1 MHNKRFPGRGIVTIL
16 TVLIM
21 CFSLNAVEKAGV
33 LDDNLLNK
41 AHQNGFVPVILSLRV
56 PGIEYLTA
64 DCIRYSRRKMDP
76 GDFHRSMEADLRL
89 ETAIRNVSEE
99 ILFHLGSSDWE
110 IHHTFSTL
118 PVLALRVNAE
128 TLEQLAQLH
137 QVAAITEDRLMRIP
151 EYQANASLPQEAS
164 SPQMADAVELVR
176 ADSAWASGYTGAGE
190 YVAIL
195 DSGIRRS
202 HEAFQG
208 KAVVEQCYSLKAD
221 CPNGQR
227 EMSGPGAAHMYA
239 PQYYGYDHGT
249 HVSGIATGNNGGS
262 FRGIA
267 PDANLIHIQV
277 FSRFSAAECNSSEP
291 CVMSYNSD
299 QLKALEF
306 VFSRRNQLRIAA
318 VSMSLGGG
326 EYDNAAACDIDN
338 PNVKHA
344 IDNLRAA
351 GIPTVISAGNDSLC
365 NGLSAPACISSAIAI
380 GATTKNDQEASF
392 SNFHP
397 QMLDFFAP
405 GQSIR
410 SATGGSNSSYQYWG
424 GTSMAAPMVAG
435 GFAIFRQYSREVPVH
450 ELVTALEYSGRSVV
464 TKCQTGV
471 EKPRINVGEAL
482 MSLMSIAPPVNIQGS
497 QSFNQS
503 MLHTEYINTL
513 TWNANPLN
521 DDKNVVAYRVYQII
535 DNEMTHLAEVDAAT
549 FSYRH
554 RRVAKRTE
562 VKYAF
567 TSVDGEGEESGPSIF
582 VLEFGVEQ

>member
-1 MHNKRFPGRGIVTIL
+1 MHDKHLPSRKIATIL
-16 TVLIM
+16 AVLIM
-21 CFSLNAVEKAGV
+21 CFSLHADDKATV
-33 LDDNLLNK
+33 LDNNLLGK
-41 AHQNGFVPVILSLRV
+41 AQRDGFVPVILSLRV
-56 PGIEYLTA
+56 PDIEYLTA
-64 DCIRYSRRKMDP
+64 DCVRHSSRNMDP
-76 GDFHRSMEADLRL
+76 GEIHRSIEADLRL

-118 PVLALRVNAE
+118 PVLALRVTAD
-128 TLEQLAQLH
+128 TLEHLARLP

-151 EYQANASLPQEAS
+151 EYQSSASHPQAAL

-176 ADSAWASGYTGAGE
+176 ADSAWAAGYTGAGE
-190 YVAIL
+190 YVAIM
-195 DSGIRRS
+195 DAGIRRS

-208 KAVVEQCYSLKAD
+208 KTIVEQCYSLKAD

-227 EMSGPGAAHMYA
+227 EMSGPGAAHMYG

-267 PDANLIHIQV
+267 PDANLIHVQV
-277 FSRFSAAECNSSEP
+277 FSRFSAEECNSNEP

-299 QLKALEF
+299 QLKGLEF
-306 VFSRRNQLRIAA
+306 VFSRRNQLRIAV

-326 EYDNAAACDIDN
+326 EYSNAAACDIDN
-338 PNVKHA
+338 PNLKRA

-351 GIPTVISAGNDSLC
+351 GIPTVISAGNESFC
-365 NGLSAPACISSAIAI
+365 NALSAPACISSAISI
-380 GATTKNDQEASF
+380 GATTKADQEASF

-410 SATGGSNSSYQYWG
+410 SATGGSDSSYQYWG

-435 GFAIFRQYSREVPVH
+435 GFAIFRQYSRQVPVH
-450 ELVTALEYSGRSVV
+450 ELLTALEYSGRSVL

-482 MSLMSIAPPVNIQGS
+482 MSLMSIAPPVNIGGE
-497 QSFNQS
+497 QSYNQS

-513 TWNANPLN
+513 TWEANPLN
-521 DDKNVVAYRVYQII
+521 NDKNVVAYRIYRME
-535 DNEMTHLAEVDAAT
+535 DNEMIRLAEVDAAT
-549 FSYRH
+549 FSYQH

-562 VKYAF
+562 VRYAF
-567 TSVDGEGEESGPSIF
+567 TSIDGEGEESGPSIF
-582 VLEFGVEQ
+582 VLKFGVEQ